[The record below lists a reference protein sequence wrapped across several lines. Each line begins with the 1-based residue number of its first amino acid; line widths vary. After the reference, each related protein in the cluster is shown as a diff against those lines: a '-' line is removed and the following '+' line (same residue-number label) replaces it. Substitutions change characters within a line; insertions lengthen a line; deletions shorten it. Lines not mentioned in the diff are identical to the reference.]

1 MNVNVRPMASMAATF
16 TACLLF
22 EATAADSASP
32 AEGQLLGGK
41 ETTYPAWFK
50 ESFLEVGADVA
61 EAGDEGRRLI
71 LFFHQDN
78 CPYCNALVE
87 RNLSQKHI
95 EEKMRRHFD
104 VVALN
109 LRGDREVVS
118 IDGTSYSE
126 KDFALALNVRFTPT
140 LLFLDEEGN
149 LVLRLNGY
157 VPPPEFEAA
166 LDYVAARMESGDV
179 GFREYAAGVLQPG
192 DAGALHREPFFSD
205 PPYDLSRAPGP
216 GKPLAVFFEQKQ
228 CPACDTLHEDV
239 IADETTLRLLEP
251 FESIQLD
258 MWSGQAVITPD
269 GRHTTARLW
278 ASALDVQYAPTIVLF
293 SPAGEEIIRME
304 AVFKRFHAQSV
315 LDYAASGAYLE
326 QPDFQRFL
334 TERTNRIRASGQDV
348 DIWK

>member
-1 MNVNVRPMASMAATF
+1 MSVNVRPMVSMAATL
-16 TACLLF
+16 TACLVC
-22 EATAADSASP
+22 EATAAESTSP

-41 ETTYPAWFK
+41 QTTYPAWFK
-50 ESFLEVGADVA
+50 ESFLEVGTDVV
-61 EAGDEGRRLI
+61 EAGEEGRRVI

-126 KDFALALNVRFTPT
+126 KDFARALNVQFTPT
-140 LLFLDEEGN
+140 LLFLDENGS

-166 LDYVAARMESGDV
+166 LDYVSARMESGNV
-179 GFREYAAGVLQPG
+179 GFREYAAGVLEPG
-192 DAGALHREPFFSD
+192 DAGELHPEPFFSG
-205 PPYDLSRAPGP
+205 PPFDLSRTSATSR
-216 GKPLAVFFEQKQ
+216 PLAVFFEQKQ
-228 CPACDTLHEDV
+228 CPACDTLHDDV
-239 IADETTLRLLEP
+239 LADETTLRLLEP
-251 FESIQLD
+251 FVSIQLD
-258 MWSGQAVITPD
+258 MWSGQAVVTPD
-269 GRHTTARLW
+269 GRHTTARQW
-278 ASALDVQYAPTIVLF
+278 ASDLDVQYAPTIVLL
-293 SPAGEEIIRME
+293 SPAGAEIIRME
-304 AVFKRFHAQSV
+304 AIFKRFHTQSV
-315 LDYAASGAYLE
+315 LDYAASGAYME